1 MKKYK
6 NLILLMFICIIG
18 IGLFFIKNDKGNM
31 LLAND
36 NYGNLHEKQNFESI
50 NNANLDTENRLKE
63 SYNIYVNDA
72 FVDVGYN
79 WDGSIFLPIRSVAES
94 LNWTVHWIP
103 EKQVIQL
110 KKNIDEAFVNVV
122 NLFGK
127 AYIDMESIEYTIKI
141 QNIEILEDCIY
152 ISTLDSVDWKHI
164 ENVSKPLNFYI
175 NDMLMTKNAY
185 LVDDELYIPT
195 KAIASSLG
203 KVYRY
208 NAEEAS
214 VSIDWINIDSVLINN
229 IPYSSFTYLKEV
241 LGLDQYEFR
250 YDNQSKGSKDM
261 VPVYKGARGKMI
273 SLTFDDYIDDE
284 VLPLLDV
291 LDEYNVKATF
301 FTIGNTLN
309 QNKEV
314 LKEVQKRGHIIGNHT
329 WDHLNNHSITEDEF
343 RAQLIATQLT
353 VQEITGLLPTYYRP
367 PGGFYNEKMLN
378 IANEI
383 GLKTIMWSINSND
396 ALFDSKPDI
405 IKDTVLN
412 NISDGSIIV
421 MHTKRTST
429 IEALPEII
437 KEAKEKGYEFV
448 SIDEL
453 IALRSENH
461 ENK

>member
-314 LKEVQKRGHIIGNHT
+314 LKEVQKEVILLGIILG
-329 WDHLNNHSITEDEF
+329 IT
-343 RAQLIATQLT
+343 
-353 VQEITGLLPTYYRP
+353 
-367 PGGFYNEKMLN
+367 
-378 IANEI
+378 
-383 GLKTIMWSINSND
+383 
-396 ALFDSKPDI
+396 
-405 IKDTVLN
+405 
-412 NISDGSIIV
+412 
-421 MHTKRTST
+421 
-429 IEALPEII
+429 
-437 KEAKEKGYEFV
+437 
-448 SIDEL
+448 
-453 IALRSENH
+453 
-461 ENK
+461 